1 MNNKEKQYV
10 RDGIAWIRKRRQT
23 YPQGFTIDA
32 KEMQGWMELL
42 LKL

>member
-10 RDGIAWIRKRRQT
+10 RNGIAWIRHRRQVH
-23 YPQGFTIDA
+23 PQGFTIDA